1 MTVRSASPEQVDR
14 GRGAGRALLIA
25 VLVLSLAATAVLV
38 LSDNARWLRLGVVA
52 ALWSA
57 LVGAFLAAKYRRQA
71 VAREEEASELQSI
84 YELELERE
92 VAARREYELEI
103 EAEARRR
110 VEEETSEH
118 LEALRSELHALREN
132 LEALLG
138 GEVLVERVAL
148 RAESTRMRSLPDQS
162 RVIAVG
168 DERLSGRADRPRLPA
183 GMAAPGQRPGA
194 EQPTGYADRY
204 APEPGR
210 AKDQPRVDPNRRE
223 QARPQPAPREA
234 ARTEPTRRDPG
245 RMPPSQQPAAAARGP
260 QVGGGLRGVPYDSP
274 QPGRGAAPGWPTAEP
289 RPDGFSGGLTPPP
302 NGREPAAPPPAP
314 SEQTGFVTNEP
325 TTFVGPVRVGKS
337 IPANPIRPEQQPPLP
352 EPEPPRQNRV
362 AANGA
367 APAARREPPAARG
380 EAPAAR
386 GEAPVARGEAPAAR
400 GEAPAARGEAPAV
413 RREPPAGGRPAA
425 DPRRR
430 AEPTRHTEPG
440 RHGVD
445 RETTGLRAAPPTS
458 PPTSSP
464 TGGHR
469 HRAENDG
476 GSAWGSQGGW
486 TGDDPAPRPPATPQ
500 SPSEPD
506 QRPARDGEG
515 GAHSEGTSVTE
526 LLAAYGATTP
536 RRHRRRA
543 EP

>member
-1 MTVRSASPEQVDR
+1 MTVRSASSEQVDR

-38 LSDNARWLRLGVVA
+38 LSDNARWLRLGVVS

-148 RAESTRMRSLPDQS
+148 RAESTRMRSLSDQS
-162 RVIAVG
+162 RVISVG
-168 DERLSGRADRPRLPA
+168 DDRRGMDDRPRLPA
-183 GMAAPGQRPGA
+183 GVGGSGPRPAGADQPTEFERFGA
-194 EQPTGYADRY
+194 EPRTREQS
-204 APEPGR
+204 
-210 AKDQPRVDPNRRE
+210 RVDPARRE
-223 QARPQPAPREA
+223 SVRPAPSRPEPSRREA
-234 ARTEPTRRDPG
+234 ARTEPTRREPG
-245 RMPPSQQPAAAARGP
+245 RIPPRQQPAAAARGP
-260 QVGGGLRGVPYDSP
+260 QVGGAPPGVPYDP
-274 QPGRGAAPGWPTAEP
+274 PPPGRTAAPGRPQPSNEP
-289 RPDGFSGGLTPPP
+289 RQEGFAGGLTQPM
-302 NGREPAAPPPAP
+302 NGREPVPPPVP
-314 SEQTGFVTNEP
+314 SERTAFVTTEP

-337 IPANPIRPEQQPPLP
+337 IPANPLRPEEQPPLP
-352 EPEPPRQNRV
+352 EPQQGRP
-362 AANGA
+362 ATNGA
-367 APAARREPPAARG
+367 GGVARRDT
-380 EAPAAR
+380 
-386 GEAPVARGEAPAAR
+386 
-400 GEAPAARGEAPAV
+400 PAV
-413 RREPPAGGRPAA
+413 RREPPAARREPPVAGPPAGEPPAA
-425 DPRRR
+425 PRRR
-430 AEPTRHTEPG
+430 PEPG

-445 RETTGLRAAPPTS
+445 RETAALPTS
-458 PPTSSP
+458 PAA
-464 TGGHR
+464 GGR
-469 HRAENDG
+469 RRRAEDDDPP
-476 GSAWGSQGGW
+476 AWGSLGGW
-486 TGDDPAPRPPATPQ
+486 NDAGPTPRPPAAAEA
-500 SPSEPD
+500 PSKPED
-506 QRPARDGEG
+506 RPAHDAEAG